1 MKWFRSILRW
11 LGRDD
16 DRKETCRKEDTVVC
30 KTYDPRELLERVK
43 GALTELQWKFGDDA
57 ERLMLLTAYGSRNG
71 LYFCVLQVH
80 PQHPLIAF
88 YTHVQCRVPELKR
101 AALAEYLTRA
111 NYGLW
116 MGNFEM
122 DLRDGEIRYKTS
134 LHLADGEL
142 TTEML
147 AALLRVNG
155 DTLDRYLPG
164 IMSMLW
170 NDISAEDALGLTE
183 AA

>member
-1 MKWFRSILRW
+1 LVAFYAHVQR
-11 LGRDD
+11 
-16 DRKETCRKEDTVVC
+16 
-30 KTYDPRELLERVK
+30 RVPDEK
-43 GALTELQWKFGDDA
+43 RPALT
-57 ERLMLLTAYGSRNG
+57 
-71 LYFCVLQVH
+71 
-80 PQHPLIAF
+80 
-88 YTHVQCRVPELKR
+88 
-101 AALAEYLTRA
+101 EYLTRA

-116 MGNFEM
+116 LGNFEL

-142 TTEML
+142 TAEML

-170 NDISAEDALGLTE
+170 NDLSAEDALGLTE